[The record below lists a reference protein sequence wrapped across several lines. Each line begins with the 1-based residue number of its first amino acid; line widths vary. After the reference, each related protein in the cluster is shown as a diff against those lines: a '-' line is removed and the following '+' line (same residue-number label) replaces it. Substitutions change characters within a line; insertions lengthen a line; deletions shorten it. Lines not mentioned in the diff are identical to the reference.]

1 MVKTAPTP
9 VKSTATF
16 GRRQAPKP
24 APQKAATRA
33 TKEAAKDSA
42 RGPRSKCPIN
52 LLLEVV
58 GDSWSL
64 LIIRDL
70 MFKGRSTYK
79 AFLNAEEKIATNILA
94 DRLSK
99 LESAGLIS
107 KSTDPDDARKYIYR
121 LTEKGAYL
129 APVLVEMML
138 WSNKYHLTDTPK
150 DFLASLQKNKA
161 AFTTRIV
168 RDVATASPAKPAAPT
183 PKVEPKE
190 ETLNLFDGF

>member
-1 MVKTAPTP
+1 MVKTAQAP

-24 APQKAATRA
+24 APKAV
-33 TKEAAKDSA
+33 KETAKDSA

-107 KSTDPDDARKYIYR
+107 KATDPDDARKYIYR
-121 LTEKGAYL
+121 LTEKGADL

-138 WSNKYHLTDTPK
+138 WSNKYHITDTPK

-168 RDVATASPAKPAAPT
+168 RDVATASPAKAATPA

>member
-1 MVKTAPTP
+1 MAKKSNP
-9 VKSTATF
+9 VSTQKSKAL
-16 GRRQAPKP
+16 KP
-24 APQKAATRA
+24 SLKSGPLLKMDTRFV
-33 TKEAAKDSA
+33 
-42 RGPRSKCPIN
+42 RSKCPIN

-79 AFLNAEEKIATNILA
+79 AFLGAEEKIATNILA

-99 LESAGLIS
+99 LETSGLIS
-107 KSTDPDDARKYIYR
+107 KGNDPEDARKFIYR
-121 LTEKGAYL
+121 LTEKGADL

-138 WSNKYHLTDTPK
+138 WSNKYNLTDTPK
-150 DFLASLQKNKA
+150 DILASMQKNRT
-161 AFTTRIV
+161 AFVNKVV
-168 RDVATASPAKPAAPT
+168 RDVNLPPKPT
-183 PKVEPKE
+183 PAPRGLEFKD

>member
-1 MVKTAPTP
+1 MVKNAPAP
-9 VKSTATF
+9 ARPAAKPF
-16 GRRQAPKP
+16 GRKASDAPVSKVSRSAKAPAPK
-24 APQKAATRA
+24 
-33 TKEAAKDSA
+33 
-42 RGPRSKCPIN
+42 GPRSKCPIN

-58 GDSWSL
+58 GDAWSL

-99 LESAGLIS
+99 LETAGLIS
-107 KSTDPDDARKYIYR
+107 KATDPDDARKYIYR
-121 LTEKGAYL
+121 LTEKGADL

-138 WSNKYHLTDTPK
+138 WSNKYHITDTPK

-161 AFTTRIV
+161 TFTNRIV
-168 RDVATASPAKPAAPT
+168 RDIAAPSTAPVPAVRPVT
-183 PKVEPKE
+183 PRSDARD

>member
-1 MVKTAPTP
+1 MVKTAQAP

-24 APQKAATRA
+24 APKAV
-33 TKEAAKDSA
+33 KETAKDAA

-107 KSTDPDDARKYIYR
+107 KATDPDDARKYIYR
-121 LTEKGAYL
+121 LTEKGADL

-138 WSNKYHLTDTPK
+138 WSNKYHITDTPK
-150 DFLASLQKNKA
+150 DFLASLQKNKS

-168 RDVATASPAKPAAPT
+168 RDVATASPARPATPA
-183 PKVEPKE
+183 PKVEPKD

>member
-1 MVKTAPTP
+1 MVKTALAP
-9 VKSTATF
+9 VKAAATPF
-16 GRRQAPKP
+16 GRRQPAKP
-24 APQKAATRA
+24 APKAA
-33 TKEAAKDSA
+33 KEPVG

-58 GDSWSL
+58 GDTWSL

-99 LESAGLIS
+99 LEAAGLIS
-107 KSTDPDDARKYIYR
+107 KATDPDDARKYIYR
-121 LTEKGAYL
+121 LTEKGADL

-138 WSNKYHLTDTPK
+138 WSNKYHITDTPK
-150 DFLASLQKNKA
+150 DFLASLQKNKTS
-161 AFTTRIV
+161 FTNRIV
-168 RDVATASPAKPAAPT
+168 KDVAAQSPAKPLTPAP
-183 PKVEPKE
+183 KFEPKD

>member
-1 MVKTAPTP
+1 MVKNALAPAKNSP
-9 VKSTATF
+9 KPF
-16 GRRQAPKP
+16 GRKTAAAAPAKSGKTARP
-24 APQKAATRA
+24 AAIK
-33 TKEAAKDSA
+33 
-42 RGPRSKCPIN
+42 GPRSKCPIN
-52 LLLEVV
+52 LLLEAV

-107 KSTDPDDARKYIYR
+107 KATDPDDARKYIYR
-121 LTEKGAYL
+121 LTEKGADL

-138 WSNKYHLTDTPK
+138 WSNKYHITDTPK

-161 AFTTRIV
+161 TFTSRIV
-168 RDVATASPAKPAAPT
+168 RDVAAPSATAAAPAAAPRID
-183 PKVEPKE
+183 PKD